1 MFYDAEMSA
10 SVTFPSS
17 YIIQSNVFSY
27 SFIIIIIIIIFSFK
41 IQFDIPQNVY
51 KYERMIASYY
61 RSWIQL
67 QGSHAGCHIMSY
79 RRLRVKDLPKVPTW
93 RLEWDS
99 NQRPSAPNTTT
110 EPPCFFML
118 IKWLISHNY
127 SSASIKVNK
136 HSQSKHIG
144 EEAKLVPRY
153 ARLC

>member
-61 RSWIQL
+61 RS
-67 QGSHAGCHIMSY
+67 
-79 RRLRVKDLPKVPTW
+79 
-93 RLEWDS
+93 
-99 NQRPSAPNTTT
+99 
-110 EPPCFFML
+110 
-118 IKWLISHNY
+118 
-127 SSASIKVNK
+127 
-136 HSQSKHIG
+136 
-144 EEAKLVPRY
+144 
-153 ARLC
+153 